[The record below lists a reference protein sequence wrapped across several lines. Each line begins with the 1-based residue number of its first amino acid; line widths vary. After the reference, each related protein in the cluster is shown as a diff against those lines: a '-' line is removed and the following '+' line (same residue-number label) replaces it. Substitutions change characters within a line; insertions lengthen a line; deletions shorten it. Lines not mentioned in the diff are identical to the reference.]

1 MRWSIA
7 SPLALFD
14 FVKDAA
20 GDRCYIGFYNSGS
33 DYRINIPD
41 TGLFSSGVLGNWR
54 IEWDTGGTHLYL
66 NNSSV
71 GTIGVAQTIPT
82 GFESLYIGAYTDGSG
97 SASGE
102 ISDLGQWNRRL
113 STDEEFILEAT
124 GCPLHVPLGLVRYS
138 PIIGR
143 HSPEIDL
150 VGGENLTLTGTPA
163 AASHPRIFLPYAQ
176 SDYFVAGALT
186 HYSLTADV
194 GAFTETGQAANLLY
208 GRKLTSDVGAFALA
222 GQAANLLY
230 ARLLAADVGA
240 FTLAGQDA
248 GLLKGKTLTADV
260 GTFALAGQDV
270 AFRTGYALT
279 ANTGVFTE
287 SGQAADLRTTKILS
301 AAHGSFTLSGQ
312 DATLTAAGVVT
323 IPSGRLFRV
332 SRETRIFR
340 VPPQ

>member
-1 MRWSIA
+1 MARSFSSGNYLSRSSPANPGNTGTIFLRFKPTWSSGDGQSHGIMRWSIA

-163 AASHPRIFLPYAQ
+163 AAPHPRIFLPYAQ

-194 GAFTETGQAANLLY
+194 GAFPRQVSSWFVN
-208 GRKLTSDVGAFALA
+208 
-222 GQAANLLY
+222 QPP
-230 ARLLAADVGA
+230 AR
-240 FTLAGQDA
+240 
-248 GLLKGKTLTADV
+248 
-260 GTFALAGQDV
+260 
-270 AFRTGYALT
+270 
-279 ANTGVFTE
+279 
-287 SGQAADLRTTKILS
+287 S
-301 AAHGSFTLSGQ
+301 
-312 DATLTAAGVVT
+312 
-323 IPSGRLFRV
+323 P
-332 SRETRIFR
+332 
-340 VPPQ
+340 